1 MARSPQWEQERWRCW
16 LFGSLCSFSTA
27 SQSSSKTH
35 SPINGRQSDEFH
47 HTPENRTCDC
57 RDGARFRF
65 RQGANGRRGAGQKR
79 AAVCFACHG
88 QNGVSKAPGVPHLA
102 GQDRVYLERSL
113 TAYKGGQVR
122 QDPTMTSMAKPLSDR
137 DIANIA
143 AYFSG
148 LPRREK

>member
-1 MARSPQWEQERWRCW
+1 MNFTTHLKTGLVIAAMALVS
-16 LFGSLCSFSTA
+16 GSA
-27 SQSSSKTH
+27 KAQMA
-35 SPINGRQSDEFH
+35 DV
-47 HTPENRTCDC
+47 
-57 RDGARFRF
+57 
-65 RQGANGRRGAGQKR
+65 GAGQKR